1 MVSGINDLDFVLLL
15 ESWWVDFEA
24 WIAKQR
30 GDATAATGAL
40 LRHYPTDGDMTKR
53 ALLKQWSE
61 DTGTFG
67 GFRFAGRPDIV
78 VMPGTNMLL
87 SSTRMRAVTVL
98 ESTLPKQIRDMNQA
112 RKAVS
117 GLTGIGDASA
127 LNSLYGRLD
136 REARMPTYT
145 LQCLVGAL
153 CASLVVSLAFMHPTC
168 AMVVT
173 LSVSLVCLCMIGTMA
188 LWNIPLYIA
197 SLANL
202 VMAVGFAVDYSAH
215 TVEACGKNIAAAK
228 AVQRETQTM
237 GTAHRT
243 SLAREELSECCV
255 RALTSLGGSV
265 INGGLSTFLGVLA
278 LAFAKSGGFVTL
290 FKMFLAMVIFGL
302 AHGLIFAPCKL
313 RPILLVHVQREFLET
328 QQMLVLVPAAGLI
341 FLIEVRYGCSQQTP
355 LSKVTVETSQKETQ
369 DDDGDDG
376 DDGGGRVAAVVE
388 LRQGEAL

>member
-1 MVSGINDLDFVLLL
+1 MNIEFLTKTVDVASNEDALGLQEMVSGINDLDFVLLL

-302 AHGLIFAPCKL
+302 AHGLIFAPC
-313 RPILLVHVQREFLET
+313 
-328 QQMLVLVPAAGLI
+328 LI